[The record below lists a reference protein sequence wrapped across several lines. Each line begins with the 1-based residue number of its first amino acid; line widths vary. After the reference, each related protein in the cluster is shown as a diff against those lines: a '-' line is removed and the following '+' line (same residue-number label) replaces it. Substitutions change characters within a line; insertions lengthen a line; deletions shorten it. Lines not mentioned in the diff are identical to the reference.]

1 MLAPNKN
8 MFSCEVSILR
18 YCYMVIVCTDES
30 CIGVVCSN
38 EGNVGKSLTLQILA
52 KGQGMD
58 RRAHPLLFSGGGIR
72 MSAVHLCKFLKIM
85 HYNTIRDM
93 GYLENRIQS

>member
-1 MLAPNKN
+1 

-18 YCYMVIVCTDES
+18 YCYIVIVCTDQS
-30 CIGVVCSN
+30 SIGVVCSN
-38 EGNVGKSLTLQILA
+38 ERNVGKSLTLQILA
-52 KGQGMD
+52 KGQGID
-58 RRAHPLLFSGGGIR
+58 RRALPCCVLGGIR
-72 MSAVHLCKFLKIM
+72 MSAAHLCKFLKIM

>member
-58 RRAHPLLFSGGGIR
+58 RRAHPLLFSGGGSECQRYIFV
-72 MSAVHLCKFLKIM
+72 SFLK
-85 HYNTIRDM
+85 
-93 GYLENRIQS
+93 